1 MLTFV
6 LRRVLLSIPVLIAT
20 SIIIFTF
27 VTVSGD
33 PLAELRMNPRTSEVT
48 LDRIIER
55 KHLDEPL
62 WVQYGYWARDAL
74 FNGFGTDLGGD
85 AIWPDLVRVLGHTL
99 QFIVLAE
106 LLAVLLGIG
115 LGVYSAMRQYSV
127 FDHAATTFSFVAFS
141 MPIFWFALLMQIIV
155 TNLFN
160 ATGFRLFFTGG
171 LSSPDLEDP
180 SAMTFLLD
188 RIQHLA
194 LPVIVLSIAFVASY
208 SRYMRASMLEVVNA
222 DYVRTARAKGLRERH
237 VVFRHAF
244 RNALIPLATVVA
256 LDFGAIFGGAVVTE
270 SIFSLDGMGL
280 YFIRA
285 LGDRDVY
292 PIMAWLML
300 TSVIV
305 VAFNLLAD
313 VMYGWLDPRIRYD

>member
-1 MLTFV
+1 MPTFV

-20 SIIIFTF
+20 SFIIFTF
-27 VTVSGD
+27 VSVSGD
-33 PLAELRMNPRTSEVT
+33 PLAELRMNPRVSEQT
-48 LDRIIER
+48 LDLITER

-62 WVQYGYWARDAL
+62 MVQYGYWVRDAL

-85 AIWPDLVRVLGHTL
+85 AIWPDLVRVLGNTL

-106 LLAVLLGIG
+106 VLAVLLGIG
-115 LGVYSAMRQYSV
+115 LGVYSAMRQYSL

-141 MPIFWFALLMQIIV
+141 MPIFWFALLMQIVV

-160 ATGFRLFFTGG
+160 ATGFRLFYTGG
-171 LSSPDLEDP
+171 LSSPGLEDP
-180 SAMTFLLD
+180 SVLTFLLD

-222 DYVRTARAKGLRERH
+222 DYIRTARAKGLRERH

-285 LGDRDVY
+285 LQDRDVY

-305 VAFNLLAD
+305 VTFNLLAD

>member
-6 LRRVLLSIPVLIAT
+6 LRRVLFSIPVLIAT
-20 SIIIFTF
+20 SFIIFTF
-27 VTVSGD
+27 VSISGD
-33 PLAELRMNPRTSEVT
+33 PLAELRINPRTSEET
-48 LDRIIER
+48 LQLITDR

-62 WVQYGYWARDAL
+62 LVQYGFWVQDAV
-74 FNGFGTDLGGD
+74 FNGFGTDIGGD
-85 AIWPDLVRVLGHTL
+85 EIWPDLARVLGHTL

-106 LLAVLLGIG
+106 VLAVLLGIG

-127 FDHAATTFSFVAFS
+127 FDHSATTFSFVAFS

-171 LSSPDLEDP
+171 LSSPDLDNP
-180 SAMTFLLD
+180 STAAFLLD

-194 LPVIVLSIAFVASY
+194 LPVIVLAIAFIASY

-244 RNALIPLATVVA
+244 RNALIPLTTVVA
-256 LDFGAIFGGAVVTE
+256 LDFGAIFGGAIVTE
-270 SIFSLDGMGL
+270 SIFSLDGMGT
-280 YFIRA
+280 YFIHA
-285 LGDRDVY
+285 LSDKDVY

-300 TSVIV
+300 TSVMV
-305 VAFNLLAD
+305 VTFNLLAD
-313 VMYGWLDPRIRYD
+313 VMYGWLDPRIRLD

>member
-6 LRRVLLSIPVLIAT
+6 IRRVLLSVPVLIAT
-20 SIIIFTF
+20 SFIIFTF
-27 VTVSGD
+27 VTIAGD
-33 PLAELRMNPRTSEVT
+33 PLAELRMDPRTSEQT
-48 LDRIIER
+48 LERIIER

-62 WVQYGYWARDAL
+62 LVQYGYWVKDAL
-74 FNGFGTDLGGD
+74 FNGFGTDLGGSE
-85 AIWPDLVRVLGHTL
+85 IWPDLTRVLGNTL

-106 LLAVLLGIG
+106 VLAVLLGIG

-141 MPIFWFALLMQIIV
+141 MPIFWFALLMQIVV

-160 ATGFRLFFTGG
+160 ATGFRLFYTGG
-171 LSSPDLEDP
+171 LSSPGLEDP
-180 SAMTFLLD
+180 SFATFLLD
-188 RIQHLA
+188 RFQHLA
-194 LPVIVLSIAFVASY
+194 LPVIVLSVAFVASY

-285 LGDRDVY
+285 LGERDVY

-305 VAFNLLAD
+305 VLFNLLAD
-313 VMYGWLDPRIRYD
+313 VMYAWLDPRIRLD